1 MIRLIFLFAVL
12 GLGLFVGTQ
21 YTGQQGYVLISIANH
36 TLEMSVTTLVI
47 FIIAALAG
55 LFALE
60 WAVKKILR
68 TGFYTWNWFSVRK
81 QRHSRRYTNQAIIK
95 LLEGDWAQAEK
106 KATRWANYHDMPLL
120 CYLTAAEAAHGMGNH
135 SKRDH
140 YLALAAKQPHATLA
154 VELTRAKQQIS
165 EGDHAAALNT
175 LTQLEQSYSQH
186 PLRLRLLQQCYQALA
201 KWQAQLDLLP
211 QLTKAKLIT
220 NAEAQQLEQTAQAAM
235 VHEVAS
241 QQGHDGLVQYWSKMP
256 SKLKTDPD
264 LLASVIPLFIQY
276 QADEQAFS
284 ILKPCLNKHNL
295 PALYALLP
303 QLNLS
308 DRQPLIRLLQ
318 QTLQRDQHNAP
329 AHSALGQLYLRE
341 AQWADAQHHLEQ
353 ALSLRSDVSDYA
365 YLAEALDQQTL
376 TRAAHD
382 VARKALSLLK

>member
-95 LLEGDWAQAEK
+95 LLEGNWAQAEK

-140 YLALAAKQPHATLA
+140 YLALAAKQPHATLT

-165 EGDHAAALNT
+165 QGDHAAALNT
-175 LTQLEQSYSQH
+175 LTQLEQSYPQH

-220 NAEAQQLEQTAQAAM
+220 NAEAQQLELTAQAAI

-241 QQGHDGLVQYWSKMP
+241 QQGRDGLVQYWSKMP

-264 LLASVIPLFIQY
+264 LLASVIPMFIQY
-276 QADEQAFS
+276 QADDQAFS

-318 QTLQRDQHNAP
+318 QALQRDQHNAP

>member
-154 VELTRAKQQIS
+154 VELTRAKQQIR

-175 LTQLEQSYSQH
+175 LTQLEQSYPQH

-211 QLTKAKLIT
+211 QLTKAKIVT
-220 NAEAQQLEQTAQAAM
+220 NAEAQQLELTAQAAI
-235 VHEVAS
+235 VHEVAN
-241 QQGHDGLVQYWSKMP
+241 QQGRDGLVQYWSKMP

-264 LLASVIPLFIQY
+264 LLANVIPLFIQY
-276 QADEQAFS
+276 QADDQAFS
-284 ILKPCLNKHNL
+284 ILKPCLHKHNL

-318 QTLQRDQHNAP
+318 QALQRDQHNAP

-353 ALSLRSDVSDYA
+353 ALSLRCDVSDYA